1 MNFSIVHQDHY
12 SRGQLLLRT
21 FFGWLYIGIPHGIVL
36 MFLGIWS
43 AILGFITFW
52 ITLFTAKFPES
63 IFSYQVNLQ
72 RWTLR
77 LTGSL
82 LNLYD
87 GYPHFG
93 LEPKDQKVVL
103 EVPRPERVSRLLVL
117 LRTIF
122 GVIYVYIP
130 HGVCLIGRGIAAY
143 VVAFIAWW
151 AVLFTGSYPERW
163 HEFVAGTYRWS
174 TRLTL
179 YMSYMTDEYPK
190 FSGKP

>member
-1 MNFSIVHQDHY
+1 MNLSIVHQDKF
-12 SRGQLLLRT
+12 SRGQLILRT
-21 FFGWLYIGIPHGIVL
+21 LFGWLYIGIPHGFIL
-36 MFLGIWS
+36 FFLFIWS
-43 AILGFITFW
+43 AILQFVTFW
-52 ITLFTAKFPES
+52 VALFTAKFPES
-63 IFSYQVNLQ
+63 MFNYQVNLQ
-72 RWTLR
+72 RWSLR
-77 LTGSL
+77 LSGSL

-93 LEPKDQKVVL
+93 LAPKDEKVVL

-130 HGVCLIGRGIAAY
+130 HGICLAGRSIAAF

-151 AVLFTGSYPERW
+151 VVLFTGKYPEKW
-163 HEFVAGTYRWS
+163 HGFVVGTYRWS
-174 TRLTL
+174 TRLSL
-179 YMSYMTDEYPK
+179 YMGYMTDEYPK